1 MNKSIKNNKIKN
13 NKIKGNKTKNEID
26 ASIKNKT
33 RKSIG
38 SCAIYK
44 EGWVIISIKG
54 EPYERG
60 FQHGVLLK
68 REFSEIKRVFELCVE
83 LEFNIS
89 FQEYLSVVDEKI
101 KPVILK
107 DFPEFYEELRGMS
120 EGFGNI
126 SLDYLIAWNAYLSL
140 GSYFKK
146 SKQRCSAFI
155 ATGDATEKGD
165 IVMAHN
171 THAEYFIGQIQN
183 VIIYVYPTTGHSFVM
198 QSAPGYIASGTDW
211 FVCSTGIVG
220 CETTISSINYQPV
233 FGSPYFCRI
242 RQAMQYGK
250 TLDEYVDIMNHNN
263 AGDYACSWLFG
274 DINTNEI
281 MLLELGLDN
290 YSIKRTNNG
299 VFYGMNSSIDFTL
312 RNTDT
317 TDNNIYD
324 MSTSSGAR
332 NVRLNE
338 LLNTK
343 YYGKINATNAKKV
356 MSDHYDVYLNK
367 NVKNVR
373 TICKHSELDD
383 EKGNAPFG
391 NIDCKIVTTEMAQNL
406 SFMAKYGSPCG
417 TPFSAKE
424 FLLKHPKYKKWKKV
438 LKDLPVKRWIQVS
451 PKN

>member
-1 MNKSIKNNKIKN
+1 MIDTSKNSKRKENNK
-13 NKIKGNKTKNEID
+13 
-26 ASIKNKT
+26 ARNKT
-33 RKSIG
+33 RKNNYSNV
-38 SCAIYK
+38 IYK

-54 EPYERG
+54 EPFERG

-68 REFSEIKRVFELCVE
+68 KDFAEIKKVFELCVE
-83 LEFNIS
+83 LEFNVS
-89 FQEYLSVVDEKI
+89 FQEYLSIVDEKI
-101 KPVILK
+101 KPVILN
-107 DFPEFYEELRGMS
+107 DYPEFYEELRGMS

-126 SLDYLIAWNAYLSL
+126 SIDYLIAWNAYLSL

-165 IVMAHN
+165 IIMAHN

-183 VIIYVYPTTGHSFVM
+183 VIIYVYPTTGNSFVM

-220 CETTISSINYQPV
+220 CETTISSIDYKPE

-250 TLDEYVDIMNHNN
+250 TLDEYADIMKHNN

-281 MLLELGLDN
+281 MLLEIGLQTS
-290 YSIKRTNNG
+290 SIKRTNNG
-299 VFYGMNSSIDFTL
+299 VFYGMNSSIDFNL
-312 RNTDT
+312 RNTET

-324 MSTSSGAR
+324 LNTSSGAR
-332 NVRLNE
+332 NIRLNE
-338 LLNTK
+338 LLNNK
-343 YYGKINATNAKKV
+343 YYGKINVSNTKKI
-356 MSDHYDVYLNK
+356 MSDHYDVHLNK
-367 NVKNVR
+367 IVKNAR
-373 TICKHSELDD
+373 SICKHSELNN

-391 NIDCKIVTTEMAQNL
+391 NIDCKIVTTEMAQKL

-417 TPFSAKE
+417 TPFHAKE
-424 FLLKHPKYKKWKKV
+424 FLLKYPKYKKWKKV

-451 PKN
+451 AKN

>member
-1 MNKSIKNNKIKN
+1 MNKTIKN
-13 NKIKGNKTKNEID
+13 NKIKGDKGKNENI
-26 ASIKNKT
+26 ALIKNKT
-33 RKSIG
+33 LKSLG
-38 SCAIYK
+38 SSAIYK

-68 REFSEIKRVFELCVE
+68 KDFYEIKRVFELCVE

-107 DFPEFYEELRGMS
+107 DYPEFYEELRGMS
-120 EGFGNI
+120 VGFGNI

-220 CETTISSINYQPV
+220 CETTISSINYQPD

-250 TLDEYVDIMNHNN
+250 TLDEYVEMFTKFKLKVAEAEKLGYDTIPKLKKELEGLPDIERMISKI
-263 AGDYACSWLFG
+263 Y
-274 DINTNEI
+274 T
-281 MLLELGLDN
+281 
-290 YSIKRTNNG
+290 YSVKQSVSAI
-299 VFYGMNSSIDFTL
+299 YIDMAVL
-312 RNTDT
+312 N
-317 TDNNIYD
+317 
-324 MSTSSGAR
+324 
-332 NVRLNE
+332 RLNE
-338 LLNTK
+338 F
-343 YYGKINATNAKKV
+343 
-356 MSDHYDVYLNK
+356 YD
-367 NVKNVR
+367 
-373 TICKHSELDD
+373 
-383 EKGNAPFG
+383 
-391 NIDCKIVTTEMAQNL
+391 
-406 SFMAKYGSPCG
+406 
-417 TPFSAKE
+417 
-424 FLLKHPKYKKWKKV
+424 LLKALRK
-438 LKDLPVKRWIQVS
+438 
-451 PKN
+451 